1 MGLNMIEESGPFKYE
16 KNGIIIEESVLYKS
30 HLGGTMKI
38 LLPNDNG
45 KYWKEIVYIP
55 ERNEWMWPDPK
66 SDDPDVFEK
75 FPYKVIKFEYTSR
88 WTDGPFEEDK

>member
-1 MGLNMIEESGPFKYE
+1 MIEESGVFKYE
-16 KNGIIIEESVLYKS
+16 KDGMIIEEPVLYKS
-30 HLGGTMKI
+30 CFGNIIKI

-45 KYWKEIVYIP
+45 KYLKEIIYVS
-55 ERNEWMWPDPK
+55 EKNEWMWSDPK

-88 WTDGPFEEDK
+88 WRE